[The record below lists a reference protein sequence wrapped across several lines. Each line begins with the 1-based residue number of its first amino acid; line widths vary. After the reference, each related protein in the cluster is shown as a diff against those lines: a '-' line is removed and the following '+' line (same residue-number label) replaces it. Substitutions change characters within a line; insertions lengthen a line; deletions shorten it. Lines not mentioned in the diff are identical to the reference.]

1 MAGLGPS
8 GNEVTRML
16 RAWSGGDASAL
27 ERLTPLVYAELHRLA
42 QRGMAREKGGHVL
55 QPSALVNEAFV
66 RLIGGVPVVW
76 ESRTHF
82 FALSSRLMRQI
93 LVDFARARDSRKRG
107 EGNRQVTLSGI
118 ELQGAAGSHFVDFID
133 LDSALEDLGRLD
145 DRQAKVV
152 ELRYFGGL
160 ENGEIARI
168 LGISE
173 PTVVRDWRLARA
185 FLFERLQPHDHKQ

>member
-1 MAGLGPS
+1 MSEVHAG
-8 GNEVTRML
+8 GNQLTCIL
-16 RAWSGGDASAL
+16 RAWSSGDPSAL

-42 QRGMAREKGGHVL
+42 QRNMAREREGHVL

-66 RLIGGVPVVW
+66 RLIAGEPIVW
-76 ESRTHF
+76 ESRAQF
-82 FALSSRLMRQI
+82 FAFSARVMRQI
-93 LVDFARARDSRKRG
+93 LVDFARAQMSEKRG
-107 EGNRQVTLSGI
+107 NRSPHTTLSQI
-118 ELQGAAGSHFVDFID
+118 AQAAAQESRPIDLID
-133 LDSALEDLGRLD
+133 LDSAMQELARLD

-160 ENGEIARI
+160 DNAEVAEV

-185 FLFERLQPHDHKQ
+185 FLFDRLQPVDQKP